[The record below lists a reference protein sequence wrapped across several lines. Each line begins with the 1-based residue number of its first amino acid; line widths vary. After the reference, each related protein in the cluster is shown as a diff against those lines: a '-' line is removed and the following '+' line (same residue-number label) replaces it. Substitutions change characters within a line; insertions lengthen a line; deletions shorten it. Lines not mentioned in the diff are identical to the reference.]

1 MDRPGSPDR
10 DPRMFVVRPVTAV
23 LLGYRNYRLGSYR
36 TVIDPGAALERD
48 DFFFE
53 SSYRAIF
60 LFEHD
65 LFGKPVPTRRVVA
78 RGHAFPDHALAAHS
92 AARRYAAG
100 GSLRTAR
107 LQRAEIADELPCAVF
122 PGTLKRKT
130 PAQFTGNAECADA

>member
-53 SSYRAIF
+53 SSFRSIF

-65 LFGKPVPTRRVVA
+65 LFGKPVPTHRVVA
-78 RGHAFPDHALAAHS
+78 RGHAFPDHAL
-92 AARRYAAG
+92 
-100 GSLRTAR
+100 
-107 LQRAEIADELPCAVF
+107 ELPRAVSTSLVLRSALF
-122 PGTLKRKT
+122 ARISKDGRTVSSSFETRPGRSSSDNGETVT
-130 PAQFTGNAECADA
+130 QE

>member
-53 SSYRAIF
+53 SSFRSIF

-65 LFGKPVPTRRVVA
+65 LFGKPVPT
-78 RGHAFPDHALAAHS
+78 FQDHAPRGVCGI
-92 AARRYAAG
+92 ARN
-100 GSLRTAR
+100 L
-107 LQRAEIADELPCAVF
+107 
-122 PGTLKRKT
+122 
-130 PAQFTGNAECADA
+130 